1 MTWLTWRQHRG
12 EALALGLSVAV
23 LGAILLAL
31 GLPMHAS
38 YHDGIAVCFDAAST
52 DAEVCSTNIAR
63 FQQDFGYT
71 TAVLTLLNVL
81 PFAIGAFLGAPLL
94 ARELETGT
102 WQLAWTQAVP
112 RMRWLAVKL
121 SALATLTVALTFA
134 LAALTTWYRQPLD
147 ILNSRFAPEGFD
159 VEGLVPPAY
168 ALFAFTLATAAGSF
182 LRRSLPA
189 LAASL
194 VAFVVVRVTVET
206 AVRPRYQTPLTL
218 VRSRFEV
225 TNDWVLDSGF
235 VDAHGHRLGRAEFD
249 AVSDAADAANTNLT
263 TYLHDHGIQGWISY
277 QPADRFWAFQRI
289 EATIFLA
296 LAAILLALVVS
307 RVKRRAL

>member
-12 EALALGLSVAV
+12 EALALGLFVAA
-23 LGAILLAL
+23 LGAVLLAL
-31 GLPMHAS
+31 GLPMHTS
-38 YHDGIAVCFDAAST
+38 YHDGVAMCFSAAST
-52 DAEVCSTNIAR
+52 DAELCSTNMAR

-71 TAVLTLLNVL
+71 TAVLTLLNVA

-121 SALATLTVALTFA
+121 TSLATLTVALTVA
-134 LAALTTWYRQPLD
+134 LAALITWYRQPLD
-147 ILNSRFAPEGFD
+147 VLNSRFAPEGFD
-159 VEGLVPPAY
+159 VEGLAPPAY
-168 ALFAFTLATAAGSF
+168 ALFAFALATAAGTL

-189 LAASL
+189 LTAAL
-194 VAFVVVRVTVET
+194 AAFVVVRVTVET

-218 VRSRFEV
+218 VRDRFEV
-225 TNDWVLDSGF
+225 TNDWILDSGF
-235 VDAHGHRLGRAEFD
+235 IDANGHRLSRAEFD
-249 AVSDAADAANTNLT
+249 TVSDAADGADTNLT

-289 EATIFLA
+289 EAALFLA